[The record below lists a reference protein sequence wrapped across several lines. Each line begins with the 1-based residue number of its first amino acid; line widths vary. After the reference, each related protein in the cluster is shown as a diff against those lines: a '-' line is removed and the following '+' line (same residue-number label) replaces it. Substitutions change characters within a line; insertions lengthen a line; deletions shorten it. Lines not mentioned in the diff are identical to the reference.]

1 MQQFILLKKKVL
13 FILQYFAIACNIDH
27 NSSSNTSQD
36 SFHGTAISRTQHVTN
51 ENSGTETS
59 QNKSLARFSCQKTIK
74 PIPHSFI
81 TVPPAASRD
90 NSPPTSE
97 SRGTT
102 IPNSNI
108 IPTDDAQQDIEMPF
122 LAAIGDWLE
131 DSGRI
136 SLISKTD
143 ITTQG

>member
-1 MQQFILLKKKVL
+1 MKIVVLKQAR
-13 FILQYFAIACNIDH
+13 I
-27 NSSSNTSQD
+27 
-36 SFHGTAISRTQHVTN
+36 
-51 ENSGTETS
+51 
-59 QNKSLARFSCQKTIK
+59 KSLARFSCPKTIK
-74 PIPHSFI
+74 PIPDSFI

-90 NSPPTSE
+90 NSPPPSE
-97 SRGTT
+97 SHGIA

-108 IPTDDAQQDIEMPF
+108 IPTNDAEQDKEMSF